1 VDTIAYYVPSVMPF
15 LWWPVALVG
24 AWNVYRRRSLSVALI
39 TMGSAVLA
47 TVGTLYQLVGHSA
60 VFDAEGKLLTETPG
74 LLSLGAQLV
83 WSGLGLLCVVVGL
96 VLLLWRG
103 AVIGR
108 DA

>member
-1 VDTIAYYVPSVMPF
+1 MPF

-47 TVGTLYQLVGHSA
+47 TVGTLHQLFGHSA
-60 VFDAEGKLLTETPG
+60 VFDAGGKLVTETPR

-96 VLLLWRG
+96 VLLLWRS
-103 AVIGR
+103 AAIGR